1 MTAPG
6 VDDSGTAAPLTV
18 EAVDD
23 VLAIHAV
30 DVGKPEARRARAAR
44 LVADGLNAGQLDV
57 LVQWATQTRRKL
69 SGVGQWLRWA
79 TDASRWRFVVRDVE
93 RSLAAHKA
101 KAPAQPAPR
110 VVDVEDRN
118 AGIAYARV
126 VADRADVALVA
137 GELGLS
143 VDRVRELVAVETQRR
158 NHDAAA
164 WQSKPRRVAP
174 TPMAPEVE
182 PW

>member
-1 MTAPG
+1 MTAAG
-6 VDDSGTAAPLTV
+6 VDGSAAAPLTV

-30 DVGKPEARRARAAR
+30 DVGRPESRRERAAR
-44 LVADGLNAGQLDV
+44 LVSDGMTAAQLDV

-79 TDASRWRFVVRDVE
+79 TDAARWRFVVRDVE
-93 RSLAAHKA
+93 RSLAAHQA
-101 KAPAQPAPR
+101 KAPAKPAPR

-126 VADRADVALVA
+126 VADRAGVDLVA
-137 GELGLS
+137 SELGLTA
-143 VDRVRELVAVETQRR
+143 DRVRDLVAVETQRR
-158 NHDAAA
+158 NRDAAA
-164 WQSKPRRVAP
+164 WKSKPRRAAQQL
-174 TPMAPEVE
+174 APEVQ